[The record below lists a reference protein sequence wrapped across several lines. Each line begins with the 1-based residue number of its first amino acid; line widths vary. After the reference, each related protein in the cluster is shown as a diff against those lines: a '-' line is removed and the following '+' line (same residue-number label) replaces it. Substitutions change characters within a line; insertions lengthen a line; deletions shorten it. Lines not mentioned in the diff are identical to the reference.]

1 MTIDVFFASILEYCE
16 KYAKPEDIGAV
27 TEEKSSDEEMSEDEY
42 DSSDEQVVGKAD
54 P

>member
-1 MTIDVFFASILEYCE
+1 MSEYCE
-16 KYAKPEDIGAV
+16 KYAKAEDIGEV
-27 TEEKSSDEEMSEDEY
+27 TEEKSSDEEMSEDES